1 MSDRPVRTSPS
12 DRIALDQMPLAL
24 VVDAEEDGTRW
35 LVRLLE
41 DAGYAVLSERTA
53 QHARERA
60 RTAQPDLIVVAAG
73 LSGGGELELCAAL
86 RGDRRL
92 PSSTP
97 IFLTVGEPASR
108 EQRLAALQA
117 GAWECIAP
125 PHDPDEIVVKANAY
139 VHAKREAD
147 RTRTEG
153 LIDPETG
160 LYNRQGLA
168 RRARELGSEAVRNH
182 RALACV
188 VLALDVDA
196 SLAAGEELEGAVG
209 RGVHTLQSTARRSDV
224 MGRLGPREFAVLAP
238 GTDASGARRLAERL
252 ASSLQVSMLRDAAT
266 GAAPLGVRFGYEAVA
281 NLGYAPVEP
290 VELLVRASTALRTGK
305 GDGGSIR
312 RFDEGTPPASVS

>member
-1 MSDRPVRTSPS
+1 MSDQTS
-12 DRIALDQMPLAL
+12 ADQSALAL
-24 VVDAEEDGTRW
+24 VVDAGQDGTRW

-41 DAGYAVLSERTA
+41 DAGYAVLLERTA
-53 QHARERA
+53 HHARERA

-73 LSGGGELELCAAL
+73 LPGPGELELCAAL

-97 IFLTVGEPASR
+97 IFLTFTEPASR
-108 EQRLAALQA
+108 EQRLAALHA

-125 PHDPDEIVVKANAY
+125 PHDPEEIVVKANAY
-139 VHAKREAD
+139 VRAKREAD
-147 RTRTEG
+147 RSRTEG
-153 LIDPETG
+153 LIDPPTG

-182 RALACV
+182 SALACV
-188 VLALDVDA
+188 VLALD
-196 SLAAGEELEGAVG
+196 LGAAGLPAGDEADGTVG

-224 MGRLGPREFAVLAP
+224 MGRLGPTEFAVLAP

-252 ASSLQVSMLRDAAT
+252 ATSLQVALAPS
-266 GAAPLGVRFGYEAVA
+266 AAPGMASLSVRFGYEAVS
-281 NLGYAPVEP
+281 NLGYTPVEP

-305 GDGGSIR
+305 FDAGGSIR
-312 RFDEGTPPASVS
+312 RFDEGGAAVS